1 MPTLEV
7 TAQKQSFRN
16 TINPLRGKALTT
28 LDRIGGYAGTE
39 TTGDDALTVLNR
51 KLEAAGVLASGSGA
65 PVFAN
70 ETALFYLDTATE
82 KFYVR
87 ETSDY
92 QEINNGAEESE
103 IIGHGTT
110 DQDTADAS
118 DPWIFINTDANKI
131 WLKERTGSPGSY
143 SYTWTGPI
151 FEGDSR
157 TEVVYNTAD
166 DPSALTVSWNWK
178 TDTFS
183 PTGGGWT
190 GNSSNAKWAIIVTLP
205 RNTNNAIAS
214 PQFRL
219 KDTPVSS
226 ITFTAKDG
234 TNNLPSS
241 VNNLQELI
249 DWLNTATLGGGGG
262 GTGTDDQTAAE
273 VPTTTSSFNNNLSAT
288 DTNVQRALDTLDNI
302 NFPTLQRESFARIS
316 GNILPAGITQNFTV
330 LTSLTTLRSTYNE
343 QLFIEATVDIRMQAS
358 VSPASA
364 TATFIFDVVT
374 PADAGTG
381 IQSDPL
387 TLTEGSG
394 NVDGQLRLSGVLPAD
409 FVTGKLRIRR
419 TGTTGSPPAAG
430 VEGIKLQIRSDVQ
443 ADEVIVRN
451 DDLGNNL
458 TGDSNNL
465 EEIISEIDEL
475 PIQPADYEDVPW
487 PGGSNAIDDDGVEV
501 RPDGDPTYQIT
512 FARNMQ
518 NANNRPGITYVAHIS
533 YDAVIVA
540 GSGGAITELNFVHK
554 TYAGNNA
561 LNEIQ
566 SSNETTGRGVQR
578 KTYDVTVP
586 TNTNSF
592 TVGITNNA
600 NQSDGRLLITNYRVN
615 FSQGIDASSFDGTL
629 SMDDNTNQR
638 VAQKVD
644 DLSASNLPLNASTFD
659 GNLATTDDTVQ
670 EVAQKFD
677 DYEPEASDVTVVSN
691 DFSDPNNFIGGLR
704 EVTGISGVPDTPAN
718 VQQALVKA
726 DYLLQEAYNP
736 FQSTQLLD
744 HSMGGGFSSTF
755 TVNTTN
761 PSILTNDIDIA
772 AEVRDLGVPAAVRIR
787 IRLQSLGAAFAG
799 DLQLVHA
806 DFGTGSP
813 LNTITYGD
821 PEVINNTVYSGANAP
836 PTYVTFQRTIPAP
849 LPDTF
854 KLRLR
859 RTGGT
864 TAAVFNDGFADVID
878 STAPVMGGAGGQASS
893 YTTTII
899 WLAGAS
905 IHDRLT
911 TVSETTNYTLM
922 SGHRFPDY
930 DQLLFVFDAGAGSTQ
945 PLMPCWTDSNLFQSN
960 GAAGILWI
968 QGQYWLMVSRQ
979 STTTFRFRWRAP
991 SNGLRR
997 IIGIKT
1003 N

>member
-87 ETSDY
+87 EASDY

-118 DPWIFINTDANKI
+118 DPWIFINTDANKV

-166 DPSALTVSWNWK
+166 DPSALTVSWDWK

-273 VPTTTSSFNNNLSAT
+273 VPTTTSGFNNNLSSAN
-288 DTNVQRALDTLDNI
+288 TNVQSALDTLDNI
-302 NFPTLQRESFARIS
+302 NFPTLQRETFGRIS
-316 GNILPAGITQNFTV
+316 GAILPAGVTQNFTV
-330 LTSLTTLRSTYNE
+330 ISGLTTLRSTYNE
-343 QLFIEATVDIRMQAS
+343 QLFIEATADIRMQSS

-374 PADAGTG
+374 PSDAGTG
-381 IQSDPL
+381 IQSDSL

-394 NVDGQLRLSGVLPAD
+394 NVDGRLRLSGVLPAD
-409 FVTGKLRIRR
+409 FTTGKLRVRR
-419 TGTTGSPPAAG
+419 TGTTGSPPATG

-475 PIQPADYEDVPW
+475 PIQPSDYEDVPW

-501 RPDGDPTYQIT
+501 RPDGDPDYQIT

-533 YDAVIVA
+533 YDAVIVT

-578 KTYDVTVP
+578 KTYDITVP
-586 TNTNSF
+586 THTNSF

-615 FSQGIDASSFDGTL
+615 FSQGIDASGFNGTL
-629 SMDDNTNQR
+629 SIDDNTNQR

-644 DLSASNLPLNASTFD
+644 DLSASNLPLNASGFD
-659 GNLATTDDTVQ
+659 GNLVPADDTVQ

-677 DYEPEASDVTVVSN
+677 DYNPTAGATTVVSN
-691 DFSDPNNFIGGLR
+691 DFSDPDNFIGGLR
-704 EVTGISGVPDTPAN
+704 EVTGVSGVPATPAN
-718 VQQALVKA
+718 VQQALVKT

-744 HSMGGGFSSTF
+744 RSTGGSFSSAF
-755 TVNTTN
+755 SVNNATPVYSN
-761 PSILTNDIDIA
+761 PVDIPEELRALGTDIA
-772 AEVRDLGVPAAVRIR
+772 VRVRVEVTALG
-787 IRLQSLGAAFAG
+787 SGFAG
-799 DLQLVHA
+799 DIRLVDPDNRA
-806 DFGTGSP
+806 TVF
-813 LNTITYGD
+813 YGA
-821 PEVINNTVYSGANAP
+821 PEVVNTSLYSASSPNNF
-836 PTYVTFQRTIPAP
+836 VTFQRTIPAASV
-849 LPDTF
+849 PDTF
-854 KLRLR
+854 EVRFQ
-859 RTGGT
+859 RTDGGT
-864 TAAVFNDGFADVID
+864 TTSTFDNGFADVID
-878 STAPVMGGAGGQASS
+878 STASVMGGAGGQASS
-893 YTTTII
+893 YTSTII

-905 IHDRLT
+905 IYDRLT
-911 TVSETTNYTLM
+911 VASETTNYTLM
-922 SGHRFPDY
+922 SGHQFTDY
-930 DQLLFVFDAGAGSTQ
+930 DQLVFVFDGGSGSTQ
-945 PLMPCWTDSNLFQSN
+945 PLVPCWVDANLFQSF
-960 GAAGILWI
+960 GAAGTLWI
-968 QGQYWLMVSRQ
+968 VGNWWLMVSRQ